1 MSKKKYTFLISKY
14 GGEVAMG
21 IISPEQYEY
30 WYARSDEELK
40 DYVMGWQT
48 DQYEKEHNVPL
59 KARMHNWFE
68 YEDIHH
74 SNGAEIADS
83 QQLFIEEYDSN
94 DILLKKWD
102 PINLD
107 AETRDKMGIKLSDF
121 ESFDSNHKS
130 LENKNY
136 FWGRAV
142 NEGSWYTNKIS
153 FNENI
158 DIGKLTLNCSCVE
171 GWTICN
177 GIDYPGL
184 KETIYFEEDM
194 SGVETECYVCEGYK
208 SL

>member
-30 WYARSDEELK
+30 WYERNDEELK

-153 FNENI
+153 RTSKSI
-158 DIGKLTLNCSCVE
+158 DIFLNAIILLVLKCNKFPAFTVSVLSTSKAVATCSNCFLAGK
-171 GWTICN
+171 
-177 GIDYPGL
+177 GL
-184 KETIYFEEDM
+184 VFVHIF
-194 SGVETECYVCEGYK
+194 
-208 SL
+208 